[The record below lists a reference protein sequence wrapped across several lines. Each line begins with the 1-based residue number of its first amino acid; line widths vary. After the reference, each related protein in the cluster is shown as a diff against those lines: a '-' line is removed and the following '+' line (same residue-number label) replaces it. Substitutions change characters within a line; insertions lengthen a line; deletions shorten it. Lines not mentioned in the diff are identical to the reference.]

1 MLQPSIDSL
10 QTKINSKY
18 TLVTVSAARA
28 RQLREHPEKFNQ
40 PNGAKSVNYVGM
52 ALEEIEAEQL
62 SFELNEDNVKETI

>member
-18 TLVTVSAARA
+18 TLVTVSAQRA

-40 PNGAKSVNYVGM
+40 PDGAKSVNYVGM
-52 ALEEIEAEQL
+52 ALEEIDAEQL
-62 SFELNEDNVKETI
+62 SFELNEDDVKETI